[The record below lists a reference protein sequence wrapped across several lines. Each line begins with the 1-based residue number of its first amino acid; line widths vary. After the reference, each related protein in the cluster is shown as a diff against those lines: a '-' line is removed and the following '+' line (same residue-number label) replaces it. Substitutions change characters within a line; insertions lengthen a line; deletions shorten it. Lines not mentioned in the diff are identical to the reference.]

1 MTQCPNKWGV
11 GSDFHLMKKTN
22 SRSKATYPWF
32 VCGERLACILYNWYI
47 NNLNGVKI
55 KSNFLRDWFVKLK
68 MYQENYDPRQFAK
81 IHIDVSWEALVK
93 PCRLQVA
100 TL

>member
-1 MTQCPNKWGV
+1 
-11 GSDFHLMKKTN
+11 
-22 SRSKATYPWF
+22 
-32 VCGERLACILYNWYI
+32 
-47 NNLNGVKI
+47 
-55 KSNFLRDWFVKLK
+55 

>member
-11 GSDFHLMKKTN
+11 GSDFHLMKKQILEA
-22 SRSKATYPWF
+22 KLPIPGLF
-32 VCGERLACILYNWYI
+32 VVNALLVFYTTD
-47 NNLNGVKI
+47 I
-55 KSNFLRDWFVKLK
+55 KNNFLRDWFVKLK
-68 MYQENYDPRQFAK
+68 IYQENYDPRQFAK